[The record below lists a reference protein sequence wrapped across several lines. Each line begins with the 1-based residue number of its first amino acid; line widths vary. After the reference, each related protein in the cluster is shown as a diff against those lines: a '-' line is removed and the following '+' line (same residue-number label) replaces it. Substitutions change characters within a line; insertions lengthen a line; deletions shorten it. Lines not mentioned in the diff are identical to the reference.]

1 MQPHDPAP
9 ALTLTPLLSSSL
21 TRLLLLTILLL
32 LLLLTSSPPPPPL
45 LRLCRCNLL
54 ILAIVFWVF
63 VVGIVCMCLS
73 YAMPVT
79 GAVRSLDGTKE
90 YAPHGEARGVRTV
103 HFEPNDK
110 DKRKEE
116 YAACDAKTKLD
127 AFVGVSI
134 SAVAASI
141 ADVLEG

>member
-1 MQPHDPAP
+1 M
-9 ALTLTPLLSSSL
+9 
-21 TRLLLLTILLL
+21 
-32 LLLLTSSPPPPPL
+32 
-45 LRLCRCNLL
+45 
-54 ILAIVFWVF
+54 
-63 VVGIVCMCLS
+63 GIVCMCLS

-141 ADVLEG
+141 AAVLEATG

>member
-1 MQPHDPAP
+1 MG
-9 ALTLTPLLSSSL
+9 
-21 TRLLLLTILLL
+21 
-32 LLLLTSSPPPPPL
+32 
-45 LRLCRCNLL
+45 
-54 ILAIVFWVF
+54 IVFLV
-63 VVGIVCMCLS
+63 LS

-127 AFVGVSI
+127 ALVGVSI
-134 SAVAASI
+134 SAVATALGDGFESQ
-141 ADVLEG
+141 